1 MRGVL
6 GLRVLGKGFNLI
18 VVARKDVH
26 FVVGGVIGSEEDE
39 EVKKV
44 FGLVYGVE
52 WDVVLVGIL
61 VDLELELSV
70 VGKQIS

>member
-6 GLRVLGKGFNLI
+6 GLRVLGNGFNLI
-18 VVARKDVH
+18 VVARKDVL

>member
-18 VVARKDVH
+18 VVARKDVL
-26 FVVGGVIGSEEDE
+26 FVVGRVIGSEEDE

-44 FGLVYGVE
+44 FGLVYCVE

>member
-18 VVARKDVH
+18 VVARKDVF